1 MFDKKVRPFVQPAMF
16 GYLAYFYTE
25 TSLESF
31 SDQGELTSQM
41 LGNINRY
48 GMILAVL
55 SALISLAIFI
65 ATWFEDPCEGKEED
79 RFSVRLHK
87 SSNPL
92 VMASIFQLLSI
103 YVVGHSL
110 GLPNFDTDEA
120 VAAGVVTL
128 LTALTSY
135 SFTDD
140 ASGAKSIR
148 GSDSALTKIL
158 DVVLGEKRSYSMLS
172 TAVSGV
178 LVLTAWSYNLASGAF
193 VGPWYEAFT
202 VMLLSVL
209 SSLGLGVAGGKES
222 NAAQVA
228 NSMRKGVTIVFHVFM
243 IFFLSKYLGSEKTA
257 DNMVALGLVIASG
270 VLSVASHSE
279 KAADQSGRVRLNS
292 KLNMMADLAVRVT
305 HGAVAVLAVLALDD
319 MSGDL
324 VLHALVRIGAILKI
338 VACFLPVCQLE
349 FLMRNGSTLLLLL
362 PSAALYDADAEA
374 LQMVAFALA
383 VAARGVDAVQNT
395 LVSESGPLLGNIIQD
410 LKERAKAFPPRG
422 TFDNPMIY
430 VVVVGLIT
438 SSITLIF
445 GGDEAC
451 ADGILD
457 PNAECSLTDRQSTS
471 LRFTIALTWAHA
483 LLALVGSLV
492 AMFEQ
497 QRAQLDDQTVKVFGY
512 ISLSTLELFRTAV
525 STTVLGLLA
534 YVAHSAT
541 VGSPGDSQ
549 LATWL
554 YISLF
559 SYIFVDTLGRNVV

>member
-1 MFDKKVRPFVQPAMF
+1 MFDEKVRPFVQPAMF

-55 SALISLAIFI
+55 GALISLAIFI
-65 ATWFEDPCEGKEED
+65 ASWFEDPINK
-79 RFSVRLHK
+79 FSDQLRK
-87 SSNPL
+87 STNPL
-92 VMASIFQLLSI
+92 VMASMFQLLSI
-103 YVVGHSL
+103 YVVGQSL

-120 VAAGVVTL
+120 VAAGVITII
-128 LTALTSY
+128 TALTSY
-135 SFTDD
+135 SSTDNV
-140 ASGAKSIR
+140 SGEDSIR
-148 GSDSALTKIL
+148 GKDGVFTKVLDLIL
-158 DVVLGEKRSYSMLS
+158 GKQRSYNQLS
-172 TAVSGV
+172 TTVSGA
-178 LVLTAWSYNLASGAF
+178 LILTAWSYNLASGAF

-202 VMLLSVL
+202 FMLLSVL
-209 SSLGLGVAGGKES
+209 SSLGLVLVAGKD
-222 NAAQVA
+222 NKIAQAAK
-228 NSMRKGVTIVFHVFM
+228 SMRKGAAVVLHVL
-243 IFFLSKYLGSEKTA
+243 IIYFLSKYLGSEKTA
-257 DNMVALGLVIASG
+257 DNVVALGLVIASG
-270 VLSVASHSE
+270 VLSVASHNE

-292 KLNMMADLAVRVT
+292 KLNDWASLAVRVT
-305 HGAVAVLAVLALDD
+305 HGAVAMLAVLALDD

-338 VACFLPVCQLE
+338 GACFLPVCQLE

-362 PSAALYDADAEA
+362 PSAALYDENAET

-383 VAARGVDAVQNT
+383 VAARGVDAVQNS
-395 LVSESGPLLGNIIQD
+395 LVSESGALLDD
-410 LKERAKAFPPRG
+410 LKKRAEALPPRG
-422 TFDNPMIY
+422 TFDNPMVY
-430 VVVVGLIT
+430 VVVVGLLT

-457 PNAECSLTDRQSTS
+457 PSAECSLTDRQSTS
-471 LRFTIALTWAHA
+471 LRVTIALTWAHA

-492 AMFEQ
+492 AMFER
-497 QRAQLDDQTVKVFGY
+497 QRAQLGDETVKVLGY

>member
-1 MFDKKVRPFVQPAMF
+1 MFDEKVRPFVQPAMF

-55 SALISLAIFI
+55 SALISLAVLI
-65 ATWFEDPCEGKEED
+65 ASWFEDPINK
-79 RFSVRLHK
+79 FSDQLRK
-87 SSNPL
+87 STNPL
-92 VMASIFQLLSI
+92 VMASMFQLVSI
-103 YVVGHSL
+103 YVLGQSL

-120 VAAGVVTL
+120 VAAGVITII
-128 LTALTSY
+128 TALTSY
-135 SFTDD
+135 SSTDNV
-140 ASGAKSIR
+140 SGEDSIR
-148 GSDSALTKIL
+148 GKDGVFTKVLDLIL
-158 DVVLGEKRSYSMLS
+158 GKQRSYNQLS
-172 TAVSGV
+172 TTVSGA
-178 LVLTAWSYNLASGAF
+178 LILTAWSYNLASGAF

-202 VMLLSVL
+202 FMLLSVL
-209 SSLGLGVAGGKES
+209 SSLGLVLVAGKD
-222 NAAQVA
+222 NKIAQAAK
-228 NSMRKGVTIVFHVFM
+228 SMRKGVTIVFHVFM

-270 VLSVASHSE
+270 VLSVASHNE

-292 KLNMMADLAVRVT
+292 KLNMMAGLAVRVT

-338 VACFLPVCQLE
+338 GACFLPVCQLE

-362 PSAALYDADAEA
+362 PSAALYDENAET

-383 VAARGVDAVQNT
+383 VAARGVDAVQNS
-395 LVSESGPLLGNIIQD
+395 LVSESGALLDD
-410 LKERAKAFPPRG
+410 LKKRAEALPPRG
-422 TFDNPMIY
+422 TFDNPMVY
-430 VVVVGLIT
+430 VVVVGLLT

-457 PNAECSLTDRQSTS
+457 PSAECSLTDRQSTS
-471 LRFTIALTWAHA
+471 LRVTIALTWAHA

-497 QRAQLDDQTVKVFGY
+497 QRAQLGDETVKVLGY